1 MSVLKVVCGV
11 PPAGALQEALPP
23 KQQNE
28 SLEAGPTG
36 AHQAGHAGS
45 TGKASPSLPRGVGC
59 AHNKA
64 NNKSPLRGHVPRSDL
79 GLLVTSPAKSLSER
93 PPKNNGSAIVRGSMP
108 PLGTPRATQE
118 KAHEERG
125 GGGRTRVG
133 GGQTEVTPGP
143 LPFPSR
149 ARARLADKPGGFRI
163 APNHTSTLACRLGF
177 LFEFE
182 ATIDWRTSLSYEG
195 DGPGR
200 RHQTR
205 QNCLASP
212 GHPPTSRRSS
222 ALLLLFAG
230 GRHVFL
236 GIHSQTGSTG
246 HYLCSQVGARPP
258 PSLLSPYSTPPPP
271 HPYPP
276 PTHLPTP
283 PSPHSSPPTGVRLAT
298 KGGKGGGGRGRS
310 GHGQP

>member
-125 GGGRTRVG
+125 GGGARAWEAGRLKS
-133 GGQTEVTPGP
+133 P
-143 LPFPSR
+143 LVLCPSPAAR
-149 ARARLADKPGGFRI
+149 ARA
-163 APNHTSTLACRLGF
+163 
-177 LFEFE
+177 
-182 ATIDWRTSLSYEG
+182 
-195 DGPGR
+195 
-200 RHQTR
+200 
-205 QNCLASP
+205 
-212 GHPPTSRRSS
+212 
-222 ALLLLFAG
+222 
-230 GRHVFL
+230 
-236 GIHSQTGSTG
+236 
-246 HYLCSQVGARPP
+246 
-258 PSLLSPYSTPPPP
+258 
-271 HPYPP
+271 
-276 PTHLPTP
+276 LPTNPAVFESRQITLP
-283 PSPHSSPPTGVRLAT
+283 P
-298 KGGKGGGGRGRS
+298 
-310 GHGQP
+310 